1 MRRAG
6 RTVAQH
12 EQCLLEAAELP
23 PVGVVSP
30 AVLVER
36 PGNVLDKLV
45 RNVER
50 GSIDPAPD
58 PGPRRRGRRHRLA
71 GPDRLHHRP
80 RPTAR
85 RRHRAKEGRHRQDEP
100 DDHALDR
107 SRGGLT
113 TTIHLT
119 RDGKGRP
126 LAIPVTHGQR
136 HDSVCAR
143 ALSWNGFVFSAPAPA
158 GRAAGPTEV
167 IADKGYSFRARL
179 PRRSDGHSA
188 ELRLQPP
195 QDITCDRVGDV
206 RELVVPLEELGDV
219 GADRDDPHSGCAHV
233 DECLLDQL

>member
-71 GPDRLHHRP
+71 GPGRLHHRP

-107 SRGGLT
+107 SQGGLT

-143 ALSWNGFVFSAPAPA
+143 PLLERIRVPRPGPGRPRCRPDRSHRRQGLQLPRLPCPTTSAVGCALS
-158 GRAAGPTEV
+158 RAAPSAT
-167 IADKGYSFRARL
+167 A
-179 PRRSDGHSA
+179 GH
-188 ELRLQPP
+188 
-195 QDITCDRVGDV
+195 
-206 RELVVPLEELGDV
+206 
-219 GADRDDPHSGCAHV
+219 HV
-233 DECLLDQL
+233 